1 MGGDQHFWSPFL
13 VFFASLQK
21 CLIMSD
27 LRKIGVF
34 CSASSNVKGVYMTVA
49 KEVGEYIGS
58 NGCELVYGGSA
69 MGMMEVVAKAVK
81 ENGGKVTGV
90 VPQVLMDKG
99 VASEYIGHL
108 IVCKDLTDRKSI
120 MLENS
125 DIMIALPGGV
135 GTLDEVFTVM
145 AGVTLGYHKKRII
158 FYNTDDFWTPLTDY
172 LKTLYKEHFI
182 RNQPHQLYDVANN
195 LDELAI
201 ILNR

>member
-1 MGGDQHFWSPFL
+1 
-13 VFFASLQK
+13 
-21 CLIMSD
+21 
-27 LRKIGVF
+27 
-34 CSASSNVKGVYMTVA
+34 MTAA

-58 NGCELVYGGSA
+58 NGRELVYGGSA

-99 VASEYIGHL
+99 AASKYIDHL
-108 IVCKDLTDRKSI
+108 IICKDLTDRKSV
-120 MLENS
+120 MLVNS

-158 FYNTDDFWTPLTDY
+158 FYNIDGFWTTLTDY
-172 LKTLYKEHFI
+172 LNTLYKEHFI
-182 RNQPHQLYDVANN
+182 RNQPRQLYDVADN
-195 LDELAI
+195 LDELTR

>member
-1 MGGDQHFWSPFL
+1 
-13 VFFASLQK
+13 
-21 CLIMSD
+21 MSD

-34 CSASSNVKGVYMTVA
+34 CSASSNVKDVYMTAA

-58 NGCELVYGGSA
+58 NGRELVYGGSA
-69 MGMMEVVAKAVK
+69 MGMMEVVAKVVK

-99 VASEYIGHL
+99 VASEYIDHL
-108 IVCKDLTDRKSI
+108 IVCKDLTDRKSV

-158 FYNTDDFWTPLTDY
+158 FYNIDGFWTTLTDY
-172 LKTLYKEHFI
+172 LNTLYKEHFI
-182 RNQPHQLYDVANN
+182 RNQPRQLYDVADN
-195 LDELAI
+195 LDELTR

>member
-1 MGGDQHFWSPFL
+1 MVGPL
-13 VFFASLQK
+13 LTFFASRQK
-21 CLIMSD
+21 CLTMSNF
-27 LRKIGVF
+27 RKIGVF
-34 CSASSNVKGVYMTVA
+34 CSASSNVKDVYMTAA

-90 VPQVLMDKG
+90 VPQILIDKG
-99 VASEYIGHL
+99 VASKHIDHL

-158 FYNTDDFWTPLTDY
+158 FYNIDGFWTPLTDY
-172 LKTLYKEHFI
+172 LNTLYKEHFI
-182 RNQPHQLYDVANN
+182 RSQPNQLFDVANN
-195 LDELAI
+195 IDELKA